1 VGETVSS
8 ETAPKEQPA
17 PETLRQNGPQED
29 GSLESGACQPRQG
42 PTDEVSR
49 LAGESFR
56 SPDRGGRERRSFA
69 SGNATLTETFLTEAS
84 AGPLKRT
91 PLYALHRELGARL
104 VPFAG
109 YEMPVQYPTGILAEH
124 AQTRTAAGLFDVSH
138 MGQVRLTAKPGRN
151 AAKALETLVPGD
163 IAGLQPGQQRYTQF
177 TNDQGGITDDLMV
190 TSTGDH
196 LLLVI
201 NAACKDADL
210 AHLQKHLSAVCE
222 VEPMFSRGLL
232 ALQGPQAAPALAR
245 LAPQVASMKFMTGA
259 FVVIDGARCYVT
271 RSGYTGG
278 DGYEIS
284 TPADA
289 TDPIA
294 RKLLA
299 QPEVKPI
306 GLGAR
311 DSLRLEAGLCLY
323 GHDIDTTTT
332 PIEAGLLWSIG
343 RERRVHGG
351 FPGAAVVQK
360 QIAEGSPR
368 KRVGLLPEGKAIARE
383 GAEIAI
389 AGRTAGTVTSGGF
402 APTLGRAIAMGY
414 VARAQSANGTKVDLV
429 VRGKPVPAEIV
440 PMPFVKHAY
449 FRG

>member
-1 VGETVSS
+1 LS
-8 ETAPKEQPA
+8 E
-17 PETLRQNGPQED
+17 
-29 GSLESGACQPRQG
+29 
-42 PTDEVSR
+42 
-49 LAGESFR
+49 
-56 SPDRGGRERRSFA
+56 
-69 SGNATLTETFLTEAS
+69 
-84 AGPLKRT
+84 LKRT
-91 PLYALHRELGARL
+91 PLHGLHQELGARL

-124 AQTRTAAGLFDVSH
+124 AHTRTAAGLFDVSH
-138 MGQVRLTAKPGRN
+138 MGQVRLTAKAGQN

-177 TNDQGGITDDLMV
+177 TNETGGILDDLMV

-196 LLLVI
+196 LLLIV

-210 AHLQKHLSAVCE
+210 AHIQKHLSGACE
-222 VEPMFSRGLL
+222 IEPMFSRGLL
-232 ALQGPQAAPALAR
+232 ALQGPQASQALAR
-245 LAPQVASMKFMTGA
+245 LDPSVATMPFMTGA
-259 FVVIDGARCYVT
+259 FVTIDGAQCYVT

-284 TPADA
+284 TPADKA
-289 TDPIA
+289 EAIA
-294 RKLLA
+294 RLLLA

-332 PIEAGLLWSIG
+332 PIEAVLLWSIG
-343 RERRVHGG
+343 KERRRQGG
-351 FPGAAVVQK
+351 FPGASVIQK
-360 QIAEGSPR
+360 QIGEGASR
-368 KRVGLLPEGKAIARE
+368 KRVGLLPEGKMIARE

-389 AGRTAGTVTSGGF
+389 DGKVIGKVTSGGF
-402 APTLGRAIAMGY
+402 APTLGRAVAMGY
-414 VARAQSANGTKVDLV
+414 VEKANSANGTKVDLL

-449 FRG
+449 YRG

>member
-1 VGETVSS
+1 LSDSS
-8 ETAPKEQPA
+8 
-17 PETLRQNGPQED
+17 
-29 GSLESGACQPRQG
+29 
-42 PTDEVSR
+42 
-49 LAGESFR
+49 
-56 SPDRGGRERRSFA
+56 
-69 SGNATLTETFLTEAS
+69 
-84 AGPLKRT
+84 GPLKRT

-104 VPFAG
+104 LAFAG

-138 MGQVRLTAKPGRN
+138 MGQVRLTAKPGQMT
-151 AAKALETLVPGD
+151 AKALETLVPGD

-177 TNDQGGITDDLMV
+177 TNQAGGILDDLMV

-210 AHLQKHLSAVCE
+210 AHLQKHLAAACE
-222 VEPMFSRGLL
+222 VKPTFSRGLL
-232 ALQGPQAAPALAR
+232 ALQGPLASQALAR
-245 LAPQVASMKFMTGA
+245 VAPAVATMKFMTGA
-259 FVVIDGARCYVT
+259 FVMIDGARCYVT

-284 TPADA
+284 TSSDKTEA
-289 TDPIA
+289 IA

-343 RERRVHGG
+343 KERRMQGG
-351 FPGAAVVQK
+351 FPGAAVMRK
-360 QIAEGSPR
+360 QIAEGAPR

-389 AGRTAGTVTSGGF
+389 AGKIAGKVTSGGF
-402 APTLGRAIAMGY
+402 APTLGRAVAMGY
-414 VARAQSANGTKVDLV
+414 VERAQSGYGTKVELV
-429 VRGKPVPAEIV
+429 VRGKPLPAEIV

-449 FRG
+449 YRG

>member
-1 VGETVSS
+1 VETVLS
-8 ETAPKEQPA
+8 E
-17 PETLRQNGPQED
+17 
-29 GSLESGACQPRQG
+29 
-42 PTDEVSR
+42 PT
-49 LAGESFR
+49 
-56 SPDRGGRERRSFA
+56 
-69 SGNATLTETFLTEAS
+69 

-91 PLYALHRELGARL
+91 PLHALHQELGARL

-109 YEMPVQYPTGILAEH
+109 YEMPVQYPSGILAEH

-138 MGQVRLTAKPGRN
+138 MGQVRLTAKPGQS
-151 AAKALETLVPGD
+151 AARALETLVPGD

-177 TNDQGGITDDLMV
+177 TNESGGILDDLMV

-196 LLLVI
+196 LLVVV
-201 NAACKDADL
+201 NAACKDDDL
-210 AHLQKHLSAVCE
+210 AHLQKHLSASCE
-222 VEPMFSRGLL
+222 IEPMFSRGLL
-232 ALQGPQAAPALAR
+232 ALQGPLAAQALAR
-245 LAPQVASMKFMTGA
+245 LVPSLATLKFMTGA
-259 FVVIDGARCYVT
+259 FVTIDGAQCYVT

-284 TPADA
+284 TPADKA
-289 TDPIA
+289 DPVA
-294 RKLLA
+294 RLLLA

-332 PIEAGLLWSIG
+332 PIEAVLLWSIG
-343 RERRVHGG
+343 NERRVQGG
-351 FPGAAVVQK
+351 FPGASVIRK
-360 QIAEGSPR
+360 QIAEGAPR

-389 AGRTAGTVTSGGF
+389 GGRIVGKVTSGGF
-402 APTLGRAIAMGY
+402 APTLGRAVAMGY
-414 VARAQSANGTKVDLV
+414 VEKAQSANGTKVELI

-449 FRG
+449 YRG